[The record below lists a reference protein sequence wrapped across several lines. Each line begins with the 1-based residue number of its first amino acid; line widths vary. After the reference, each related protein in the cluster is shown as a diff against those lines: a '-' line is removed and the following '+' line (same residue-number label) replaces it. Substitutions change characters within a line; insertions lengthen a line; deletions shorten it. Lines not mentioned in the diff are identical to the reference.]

1 MLNDECPASWQPWFT
16 SLRTVMGH
24 WGLVIHWALG
34 IGHLS
39 LTIVSSIPENK
50 RVLVIDD
57 NRAIHEDF
65 RKVLTDTTAD
75 AGMDAAEAALFG
87 DTAATQPRRVTFQLD
102 YASQGLEGVEK
113 VRLARE
119 AGTPYAMAFVDVRMP
134 PGIDGIETTVKL
146 WEVAPDTQIVICTAY
161 SDYSWDEMIAKVGY
175 SDRLVLLKKPFD
187 NVEVLQLA
195 CAMTEKWRLAQ
206 EAKLKMEE
214 LERMVAARTAE
225 LRNSMELLQQSVNNY
240 KRTEQRLR
248 RSEERFRLITE
259 NAADLIIVVDGTGR
273 PQYLSPSVV
282 HTLGYGA
289 EELQRGSLFSLV
301 HPEDRNTTVD
311 ALKSALR
318 QTTDQVLEYRLQHKQ
333 GYWRKFEAHASV
345 VRESESNAGNLV
357 LVSRDITERDRAE
370 KENFR
375 LAIQLQRAGESGNL
389 GAMAAAIATEIAPLL
404 EAVREKVRFAED
416 AARQLLPLLRADK
429 VLLAAATANK
439 LTPEILAQAAAADRA
454 TDVDYLAAEVP
465 KALGQCNAS
474 IERIADI
481 LADIQADAPA

>member
-1 MLNDECPASWQPWFT
+1 M
-16 SLRTVMGH
+16 
-24 WGLVIHWALG
+24 
-34 IGHLS
+34 
-39 LTIVSSIPENK
+39 SSIPENK
-50 RVLVIDD
+50 RILIIDD

-65 RKVLTDTTAD
+65 RKVLTDTT
-75 AGMDAAEAALFG
+75 GGSSMDAAEEALFG
-87 DTAATQPRRVTFQLD
+87 DAVASQPKRVTFQLE
-102 YASQGLEGVEK
+102 YAAQGLEGVEK
-113 VRLARE
+113 IRQARE
-119 AGTPYAMAFVDVRMP
+119 AGSPFAMAFVDVRMP

-195 CAMTEKWRLAQ
+195 CALTEKWRLAQ
-206 EAKLKMEE
+206 EAKLKLEQ
-214 LERMVAARTAE
+214 LERMVSIRTSE

-273 PQYLSPSVV
+273 PQYLSPSVI
-282 HTLGYGA
+282 HALGYGA
-289 EELQRGSLFSLV
+289 EELLRGSLFSLV
-301 HPEDRNTTVD
+301 HPEDRNLTVD
-311 ALKSALR
+311 TLKSALR
-318 QTTDQVLEYRLQHKQ
+318 QSTDQVLKYRLQHKQ

-375 LAIQLQRAGESGNL
+375 LAIQLQRSSETGNP
-389 GAMAAAIATEIAPLL
+389 GAMAAMIASEIGPLL
-404 EAVREKVRFAED
+404 EIVRDKVRFAED
-416 AARQLLPLLRADK
+416 AARQLLPLLHADK
-429 VLLAAATANK
+429 ALLAAVAANK
-439 LTPEILAQAAAADRA
+439 LTPEILGQAAAADRA
-454 TDVDYLAAEVP
+454 IDADYLAAEVP
-465 KALGQCNAS
+465 KALGQCQAN

-481 LADIQADAPA
+481 IADIQAGSSD

>member
-1 MLNDECPASWQPWFT
+1 M
-16 SLRTVMGH
+16 
-24 WGLVIHWALG
+24 
-34 IGHLS
+34 
-39 LTIVSSIPENK
+39 SSIPENK
-50 RVLVIDD
+50 RILVVDD

-65 RKVLTDTTAD
+65 RKVLTDTMAN

-87 DTAATQPRRVTFQLD
+87 DAPATQPRRATFNLD

-113 VRLARE
+113 IRAARA
-119 AGTPYAMAFVDVRMP
+119 AGAPYAMAFVDVRMP
-134 PGIDGIETTVKL
+134 PGIDGIETTVKI
-146 WEVAPDTQIVICTAY
+146 WEIAPDTQIVICTAY

-195 CAMTEKWRLAQ
+195 CALTEKWRLAQ
-206 EAKLKMEE
+206 EAKLKLEE

-225 LRNSMELLQQSVNNY
+225 LRNSMELLQQSLNNY

-301 HPEDRNTTVD
+301 HPEDRSVTVD
-311 ALKSALR
+311 TLKSALH

-345 VRESESNAGNLV
+345 VREGDTNAGNLV

-375 LAIQLQRAGESGNL
+375 LAIQLQRAGDSGNL
-389 GAMAAAIATEIAPLL
+389 GVMAAAIATELEPLL
-404 EAVREKVRFAED
+404 KAVRDKVRFAED

-429 VLLAAATANK
+429 QLLAAVTANK

-465 KALGQCNAS
+465 KALAECHGN

>member
-1 MLNDECPASWQPWFT
+1 L
-16 SLRTVMGH
+16 
-24 WGLVIHWALG
+24 
-34 IGHLS
+34 
-39 LTIVSSIPENK
+39 SSIPENK
-50 RVLVIDD
+50 RILIIDD

-65 RKVLTDTTAD
+65 RKVLTDTT
-75 AGMDAAEAALFG
+75 GGSSMDAAEEALFG
-87 DTAATQPRRVTFQLD
+87 DAVASQPKRVTFQLE
-102 YASQGLEGVEK
+102 YAAQGLEGVEK
-113 VRLARE
+113 IRQARE
-119 AGTPYAMAFVDVRMP
+119 AGSPFAMAFVDVRMP

-195 CAMTEKWRLAQ
+195 CALTEKWRLAQ
-206 EAKLKMEE
+206 EAKLKLEQ
-214 LERMVAARTAE
+214 LERMVAIRTSE

-273 PQYLSPSVV
+273 PQYLSPSVI
-282 HTLGYGA
+282 HALGYGA
-289 EELQRGSLFSLV
+289 EELLRGSLFSLV
-301 HPEDRNTTVD
+301 HPEDRNLTVD
-311 ALKSALR
+311 TLKSALR
-318 QTTDQVLEYRLQHKQ
+318 QSTDQVLEYRLQHKQ

-375 LAIQLQRAGESGNL
+375 LAIQLQRSSETGNP
-389 GAMAAAIATEIAPLL
+389 GAMAAMIAAEIGPLL
-404 EAVREKVRFAED
+404 EIVRDKVRFAED
-416 AARQLLPLLRADK
+416 AARQLLPLLHADK
-429 VLLAAATANK
+429 ALLAAATANK

-454 TDVDYLAAEVP
+454 IDADYLAAEVP
-465 KALGQCNAS
+465 KALGQCQAN

-481 LADIQADAPA
+481 IADIQAGSSD

>member
-1 MLNDECPASWQPWFT
+1 L
-16 SLRTVMGH
+16 
-24 WGLVIHWALG
+24 
-34 IGHLS
+34 
-39 LTIVSSIPENK
+39 SSIPENK
-50 RVLVIDD
+50 RILIIDD

-65 RKVLTDTTAD
+65 RKVLTDTT
-75 AGMDAAEAALFG
+75 GGSSMDAAEEALFG
-87 DTAATQPRRVTFQLD
+87 DAVASQPKRVTFQLE
-102 YASQGLEGVEK
+102 YAAQGLEGVEK
-113 VRLARE
+113 IRQARE
-119 AGTPYAMAFVDVRMP
+119 AGSPFAMAFVDVRMP

-195 CAMTEKWRLAQ
+195 CALTEKWRLAQ
-206 EAKLKMEE
+206 EAKLKLEQ
-214 LERMVAARTAE
+214 LERMVSIRTSE

-273 PQYLSPSVV
+273 PQYLSPSVI
-282 HTLGYGA
+282 HALGYGA
-289 EELQRGSLFSLV
+289 EELLRGSLFSLV
-301 HPEDRNTTVD
+301 HPEDRNLTVD
-311 ALKSALR
+311 TLKSALR
-318 QTTDQVLEYRLQHKQ
+318 QSTDQVLEYRLQHKQ

-375 LAIQLQRAGESGNL
+375 LAIQLQRSSETGNP
-389 GAMAAAIATEIAPLL
+389 GAMAAMIASEIGPLL
-404 EAVREKVRFAED
+404 EIVRDKVRFAED
-416 AARQLLPLLRADK
+416 AARQLLPLLHADK
-429 VLLAAATANK
+429 ALLAAATANK

-454 TDVDYLAAEVP
+454 IDADYLAAEVP
-465 KALGQCNAS
+465 KALGQCQAN

-481 LADIQADAPA
+481 IADIQAGSSD

>member
-1 MLNDECPASWQPWFT
+1 M
-16 SLRTVMGH
+16 
-24 WGLVIHWALG
+24 
-34 IGHLS
+34 
-39 LTIVSSIPENK
+39 SSIPENK
-50 RVLVIDD
+50 RILIIDD

-65 RKVLTDTTAD
+65 RKVLTDTT
-75 AGMDAAEAALFG
+75 GGSSMDAAEEALFG
-87 DTAATQPRRVTFQLD
+87 DAVASQPKRVTFQLE
-102 YASQGLEGVEK
+102 YAAQGLEGVEK
-113 VRLARE
+113 IRQARE
-119 AGTPYAMAFVDVRMP
+119 AGSPFAMAFVDVRMP

-195 CAMTEKWRLAQ
+195 CALTEKWRLAQ
-206 EAKLKMEE
+206 EAKLKLEQ
-214 LERMVAARTAE
+214 LERMVSIRTSE

-273 PQYLSPSVV
+273 PQYLSPSVI
-282 HTLGYGA
+282 HALGYGA
-289 EELQRGSLFSLV
+289 EELLRGSLFSLV
-301 HPEDRNTTVD
+301 HPEDRNLTVD
-311 ALKSALR
+311 TLKSALR
-318 QTTDQVLEYRLQHKQ
+318 QSTDQVLEYRLQHKQ

-375 LAIQLQRAGESGNL
+375 LAIQLQRSSETGNP
-389 GAMAAAIATEIAPLL
+389 GAMAAMIASEIGPLL
-404 EAVREKVRFAED
+404 EIVRDKVRFAED
-416 AARQLLPLLRADK
+416 AARQLLPLLHADK
-429 VLLAAATANK
+429 ALLAAATANK

-454 TDVDYLAAEVP
+454 IDADYLAAEVP
-465 KALGQCNAS
+465 KALGQCQAN

-481 LADIQADAPA
+481 IADIQAGSSD